1 MIFDWFSG
9 LFDPPKRK
17 SFDRKKLLAD
27 YSAYQKDLN
36 DHLGPWPW
44 PSTADAERL
53 EELEKK
59 TSKLIENHNK
69 TVRQLQKVTKELNS
83 MKEDAKPKAVDLDGS
98 WSGVKDFRP
107 RKFVQVACPK
117 CGAGNDVDV
126 EMSEPVFGTQS
137 HIYFCCGTCDA
148 ELQIEATLRGHIE
161 IGGVEE
167 Q

>member
-36 DHLGPWPW
+36 DHLGTWPW
-44 PSTADAERL
+44 PSTADAEHL
-53 EELEKK
+53 EELNKK
-59 TSKLIENHNK
+59 TDKLIENHNK
-69 TVRQLQKVTKELNS
+69 TIQRIQKVTRELNA
-83 MKEDAKPKAVDLDGS
+83 MKESAKHKTVDLDGS

-107 RKFVQVACPK
+107 NKFVQVVCPK
-117 CGAGNDVDV
+117 CGAENNVDV

-137 HIYFCCGTCDA
+137 HIYFCCDSCEDCF
-148 ELQIEATLRGHIE
+148 QIEATLRGHIE